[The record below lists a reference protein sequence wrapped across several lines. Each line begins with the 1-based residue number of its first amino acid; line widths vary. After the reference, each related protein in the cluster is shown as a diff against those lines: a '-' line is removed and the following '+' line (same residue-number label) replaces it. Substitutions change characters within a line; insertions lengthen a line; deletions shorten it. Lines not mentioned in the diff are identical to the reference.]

1 MKKLFTTL
9 MVLGLVVSSCGDA
22 SGDEKNDAEAK
33 VDVCDCFMKAKNE
46 KEAQA
51 CAPGKS
57 MEELEAMY
65 RDCDD
70 KMSKDNSEDEMN
82 SYDEDYEDIMNEG
95 MDAYEDAIEE
105 GMDAYEEGIKE
116 GMDAYEK
123 GMKEGMDAY
132 KKGMKEGMDA
142 YEDALDD
149 VDAMMDAFGGGK

>member
-9 MVLGLVVSSCGDA
+9 MVLGLVVSSCGDS
-22 SGDEKNDAEAK
+22 SGDEKNDAEAAG
-33 VDVCDCFMKAKNE
+33 DVCDCLMKAQDE
-46 KEAQA
+46 KEAKA

-57 MEELEAMY
+57 MEELMEMAK
-65 RDCDD
+65 DCDD
-70 KMSKDNSEDEMN
+70 KMSKDNSGEEMN

-105 GMDAYEEGIKE
+105 GMDAYEEG
-116 GMDAYEK
+116 
-123 GMKEGMDAY
+123 MKEGMDAY

-149 VDAMMDAFGGGK
+149 VDAMMDAYGGGK

>member
-57 MEELEAMY
+57 MEELMAMAK
-65 RDCDD
+65 DCDD
-70 KMSKDNSEDEMN
+70 KMSKDNSGGEMN
-82 SYDEDYEDIMNEG
+82 SGDEDDEGYEDYEDIMNDG

-105 GMDAYEEGIKE
+105 GMDAYEKGVKE
-116 GMDAYEK
+116 SMDT
-123 GMKEGMDAY
+123 Y
-132 KKGMKEGMDA
+132 KKGVKEGMDA

-149 VDAMMDAFGGGK
+149 VDAMMDAYGGGK

>member
-57 MEELEAMY
+57 MEELMAMAK
-65 RDCDD
+65 DCDD
-70 KMSKDNSEDEMN
+70 KMSKDNSGEEMN

-95 MDAYEDAIEE
+95 MDEYEDA
-105 GMDAYEEGIKE
+105 IKE

-123 GMKEGMDAY
+123 GVEEGVDAY
-132 KKGMKEGMDA
+132 KKGVKESMDA
-142 YEDALDD
+142 YEDALED
-149 VDAMMDAFGGGK
+149 VDAMMDAYGGGK